1 MSTNLMQP
9 GKLALLAFIII
20 LIAGFFIFDLQDQV
34 TLENL
39 KTQQKRFQTLNT
51 DNPVLTKSV
60 FFLAYVAVAALSLP
74 GALIMTLAAGAF
86 FGVIS
91 GSIIVSFASTIGAT
105 LAMLAARYLFRDVLQ
120 NKYANRLKTVN
131 RGIREEG
138 GFYLFT
144 LRLIPVI
151 PFFIVNLVMGLTK
164 IKTSV
169 FALVSQLGM
178 LPATVIYV
186 NAGHQLAAI
195 DSVNDILSLPIILSL
210 AVLGLFP
217 LLTKKLINA
226 YRRSHAD
233 SP

>member
-1 MSTNLMQP
+1 MQP
-9 GKLALLAFIII
+9 GKLALVI
-20 LIAGFFIFDLQDQV
+20 LIIALIAAFFIFDLQDQV

-39 KTQQKRFQTLNT
+39 KTQQKKFQSLNEEK
-51 DNPVLTKSV
+51 PLLTKSA

-74 GALIMTLAAGAF
+74 GAIIMTLAAGAF

-91 GSIIVSFASTIGAT
+91 GSVLVSFASTIGAT
-105 LAMLAARYLFRDVLQ
+105 LAMLAARYLFRDTLQ
-120 NKYANRLKTVN
+120 NKYSNRLQTINK
-131 RGIREEG
+131 GIKEEG

-144 LRLIPVI
+144 IRLIPVI
-151 PFFIVNLVMGLTK
+151 PFFIVNLVMGLTN

-186 NAGHQLAAI
+186 NAGHQIAGI
-195 DSVNDILSLPIILSL
+195 ESVNDILSLPIVLSL
-210 AVLGLFP
+210 AMLGLFP

-226 YRRSHAD
+226 YRRNHVNRS
-233 SP
+233 